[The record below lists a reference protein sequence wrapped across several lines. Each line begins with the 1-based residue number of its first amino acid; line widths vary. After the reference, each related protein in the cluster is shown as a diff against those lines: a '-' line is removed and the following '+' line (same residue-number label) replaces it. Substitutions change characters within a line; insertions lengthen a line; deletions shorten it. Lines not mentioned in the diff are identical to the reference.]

1 LSRPK
6 KNNNLQRK
14 IYFNNNPEYYFSPG
28 WCLNELDENNKQID
42 RDYYLFPSSVGFFVS
57 SHLQIK
63 TNYNNKKNK
72 TTQDVVITASLS
84 PQLERPV
91 VYEMFGTDRR
101 LKNFTI
107 CIHHNQSQSIKEL
120 FELGIIS
127 KYNKEDEWCELSAML
142 ETEFCDDEFNRSTKF
157 PDDITVYVFI
167 NEERFN
173 KILSLIESK
182 QVEQIMLRLYSVD
195 GFYSEWLP
203 SPTYLDR
210 IKILT
215 KEHILEANDN
225 NKVDILRVGSVG
237 GFDIMFES
245 KIDLQKNIGVRQ
257 DFCELSDDKLEKIFK
272 KLSSCDLKNNEK
284 EMILTFA
291 NYIVSGLKLTIWLI
305 FTVVLFILILK
316 LLS

>member
-1 LSRPK
+1 M
-6 KNNNLQRK
+6 K
-14 IYFNNNPEYYFSPG
+14 IINRLATIIIHFHHLFDF
-28 WCLNELDENNKQID
+28 L
-42 RDYYLFPSSVGFFVS
+42 YLVTCILIEIS
-57 SHLQIK
+57 
-63 TNYNNKKNK
+63 NDNNKKNE

-84 PQLERPV
+84 PELEKPV
-91 VYEMFGTDRR
+91 VYEMFGTDRK
-101 LKNFTI
+101 LKNFVI
-107 CIHHNQSQSIKEL
+107 RIHHNKSQNVKEL

-142 ETEFCDDEFNRSTKF
+142 ETEDCDEFNRSIKY

-182 QVEQIMLRLYSVD
+182 QVEQIILILGCVG
-195 GFYSEWLP
+195 GFYSEWYP
-203 SPTYLDR
+203 SYAAYLDK
-210 IKILT
+210 IKIWT
-215 KEHILEANDN
+215 KEHILEENDN

-237 GFDIMFES
+237 KFDIIFES
-245 KIDLQKNIGVRQ
+245 KIDLQKNIRVHQ

-291 NYIVSGLKLTIWLI
+291 NYIVSGLKLPIWLI

>member
-1 LSRPK
+1 LH
-6 KNNNLQRK
+6 
-14 IYFNNNPEYYFSPG
+14 
-28 WCLNELDENNKQID
+28 ID
-42 RDYYLFPSSVGFFVS
+42 RNI
-57 SHLQIK
+57 QIK
-63 TNYNNKKNK
+63 TNYNNKKNE

-84 PQLERPV
+84 PELEKPV
-91 VYEMFGTDRR
+91 VYEMFGTDRK
-101 LKNFTI
+101 LKNFVMR
-107 CIHHNQSQSIKEL
+107 IHHNQSQSVKEL

-142 ETEFCDDEFNRSTKF
+142 ETEVCDEFNRFNKF

-182 QVEQIMLRLYSVD
+182 QVEQITLTLCYVG
-195 GFYSEWLP
+195 GFYSEWYP
-203 SPTYLDR
+203 SYDYLDK

-237 GFDIMFES
+237 EFDITFKS

-257 DFCELSDDKLEKIFK
+257 DFCELSDNKLEKIFK
-272 KLSSCDLKNNEK
+272 KLSSYDLKNNEK

-291 NYIVSGLKLTIWLI
+291 NYIVSGLKLPIWLI